1 MVPHR
6 LPSSWRK
13 SNDFNTKM
21 SNGQPNWPSS
31 TASNRGWR
39 PNDEFVV
46 ESLGEEMFKGK
57 SELIRVFAVGACSR
71 QTAR

>member
-1 MVPHR
+1 
-6 LPSSWRK
+6 
-13 SNDFNTKM
+13 M

-57 SELIRVFAVGACSR
+57 SELIRVFAVGA
-71 QTAR
+71 